1 VERWWSTSRRRYLFS
16 VLVTVL
22 GIGVG
27 AAVRVVSGSE
37 SAALMAL
44 IPAVLAATL
53 YGGNGPAVLC
63 WVLIVVAAVWMAG
76 GSLTHPVVFTTSDPW
91 ELGAFAAATAV
102 SIFVCARARRY
113 AVEEKTAL
121 LVLER
126 RAQHDASQ
134 AEKSKDELLS
144 KISHELRTPLS
155 AIIGWTQVLRAQTP
169 PAQVAH
175 GLEVIERN
183 ARAQTRII
191 EDLIDG
197 NQSGAE
203 DNSKTHRDSE
213 EAAPK

>member
-1 VERWWSTSRRRYLFS
+1 VEHWWSTSRRRYLLS

-37 SAALMAL
+37 SAALMTL

-63 WVLIVVAAVWMAG
+63 WVLIVVAAVWIAG
-76 GSLTHPVVFTTSDPW
+76 GSLTHPVLPTSHLW

-191 EDLIDG
+191 EDLIDA
-197 NQSGAE
+197 NQTGAE
-203 DNSKTHRDSE
+203 DNSKPHRDSE